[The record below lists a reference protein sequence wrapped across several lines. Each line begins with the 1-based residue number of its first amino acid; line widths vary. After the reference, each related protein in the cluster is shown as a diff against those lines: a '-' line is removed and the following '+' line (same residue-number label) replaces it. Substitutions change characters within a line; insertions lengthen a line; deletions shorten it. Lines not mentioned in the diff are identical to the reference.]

1 MHVTPTPYGRAVSIA
16 ESLRVRSADVDD
28 AAAIA
33 EIYRPYV
40 DSSVI
45 SFETCA
51 PEAAEIAERMLSRP
65 RLPWL
70 VAVRDDTVVGYAYA
84 SSHRSRAAYRWS
96 ADCSVYLA
104 ASEQGRGTGRRLYD
118 ALFALLR
125 DLGYVNVFA
134 GITLPNPAS
143 VGLHEA
149 MGFAMVG
156 VYRYVGFK
164 FGAWHDVGWWQ
175 LSLGE
180 PPLDPPE
187 PGAWAD

>member
-1 MHVTPTPYGRAVSIA
+1 MSDA
-16 ESLRVRSADVDD
+16 LRIRSAEASD
-28 AAAIA
+28 AGAIA

-40 DSSVI
+40 DTSMI

-51 PEAAEIAERMLSRP
+51 PEAEQIAERMLTRP

-70 VAVRDDTVVGYAYA
+70 VAVRDDAVVGYAYA
-84 SSHRSRAAYRWS
+84 SAHRSRAAYRWS
-96 ADCSVYLA
+96 ADCSVYLQEP
-104 ASEQGRGTGRRLYD
+104 EQGRGTGRRLYD
-118 ALFALLR
+118 ALFGALR

-149 MGFAMVG
+149 MGFTLVG
-156 VYRYVGFK
+156 SYRDVGFK

-175 LSLGE
+175 LSLRQPPCE
-180 PPLDPPE
+180 PAE
-187 PGAWAD
+187 PIEWPG